1 MTKSKSKKNN
11 IKYGGIIS
19 DVSNTILYKHII
31 IFLYILL
38 CICVSYYIKVIIADD
53 YTIFLLDY
61 VYSRRN
67 QLICGNS
74 PIEKNTVRYTMSTLL
89 TPENSNMKDVLYY
102 ILLVIFISFVYM
114 LVYLFGSNIEF
125 LKPFSDS
132 QTYVTN
138 IFIIITMMCAIGF
151 RNNYLKIQNVEDIK
165 LYNTN
170 VSNILN
176 STLLPKPPPIDTSIS
191 TNTDNFFAGKIVDSN
206 NVNNTQIE
214 GLYTKLL
221 SRIMYVDNLNSFQ
234 DAINKWNGFKSN
246 ADIYPYL
253 VLTNNTTN
261 NITPETVIAKEY
273 YNIWIKELNNNDVL
287 KNSTAPVSYTN
298 SIIYNIDIYNE
309 KDSLETSTS
318 TLSNILVIKYINI
331 DSCTIDYSTKPLI
344 IPDNCTSNITNI
356 PTALTKN
363 IVTYVNENILPFLNS
378 ADNIKNKVNNTPS
391 TINGITTHFEVLI
404 GTQNVNNDYTILYN
418 VAQQIPNNTKLLN
431 SLYWL
436 SNLSNGN
443 PSEDINS
450 IMDLNTKLY
459 YIVNVLISYLPFHF
473 AYKIYSSFTLTI
485 IIVLIWVIIPVFII
499 RLYFSYKTLDA
510 YNKQFNQAYN
520 TTSAKISST
529 LSNIVIMVVVLAII
543 LFIFYSI

>member
-1 MTKSKSKKNN
+1 MTKSKKYN

-19 DVSNTILYKHII
+19 DVSNTKVYKNITV
-31 IFLYILL
+31 FLYILL
-38 CICVSYYIKVIIADD
+38 CVCVSYYIKIIIADD
-53 YTIFLLDY
+53 YTTFLLDY
-61 VYSRRN
+61 IYSKRN
-67 QLICGNS
+67 QSICGNS
-74 PIEKNTVRYTMSTLL
+74 LVEKNTVRYHMSKLL
-89 TPENSNMKDVLYY
+89 TPENPNMKNILYY
-102 ILLVIFISFVYM
+102 IFLVIFVSFVYI
-114 LVYLFGSNIEF
+114 LIYFFGSNIEF

-132 QTYVTN
+132 KTYVTN
-138 IFIIITMMCAIGF
+138 IFVIFGMICAIGF
-151 RNNYLKIQNVEDIK
+151 RNNYLKIQDAPNIK

-170 VSNILN
+170 VSNILD
-176 STLLPKPPPIDTSIS
+176 STLLPKPPSIDTDTSLRS
-191 TNTDNFFAGKIVDSN
+191 DNYFIGKIVDSN
-206 NVNNTQIE
+206 NIENTKIE
-214 GLYTKLL
+214 DLYTRLL

-261 NITPETVIAKEY
+261 NITPETVIAKDY
-273 YNIWIKELNNNDVL
+273 YNIWIKELKNNDVL
-287 KNSTAPVSYTN
+287 NNSIAPVSYTN

-318 TLSNILVIKYINI
+318 TLSNILVIKYINS
-331 DSCTIDYSTKPLI
+331 DSCTIDYNKKPFI
-344 IPDNCTSNITNI
+344 IPDNCTSNIINI

-363 IVTYVNENILPFLNS
+363 IVTYINENILPFLNS
-378 ADNIKNKVNNTPS
+378 VDNIKNTVNSIPS

-418 VAQQIPNNTKLLN
+418 IAQQIPNNTKLIN

-443 PSEDINS
+443 PTEDISN
-450 IMDLNTKLY
+450 ILDLNTKLY
-459 YIVNVLISYLPFHF
+459 YIVNVLVSYLPFHF

-485 IIVLIWVIIPVFII
+485 IITLICVIIPVLVI

-510 YNKQFNQAYN
+510 HNKQFSQAYN
-520 TTSAKISST
+520 TSNPKISSI
-529 LSNIVIMVVVLAII
+529 LINIVTLIILLAII
-543 LFIFYSI
+543 LYIFYSI